1 MNTFK
6 KKKINPLIIV
16 FYGLIMG
23 AINKIPGVSGGIVAI
38 IFGFYE
44 KLILSFSRFDI
55 NSLVILKNNGFKSFY
70 KNVDGKFLTL
80 LLFGIVISFF
90 STSLIIGYFLENYN
104 AQILGFFYGMIF
116 FSIIVI
122 FKKISKINFYKI
134 LIIISGFIIGI
145 AFFFISPSSEIR
157 NPFFVFFCGIVSVS
171 GMVIPGLSGSMILLA
186 LGNYKLLLIDS
197 VNALYYIINKI
208 IVDYSLET
216 IDLENKNLVF
226 LLLVFGFGS
235 IIGLILFSKV
245 LNLLIVKYKDS
256 IMSSLVG
263 FVSGSIGSVWPWKST
278 NYDDNIGS
286 LLLKLNDNF
295 FYYPNNL
302 NIENIT
308 ILTSIL
314 LGVFI
319 VYIIE
324 KLNVKN

>member
-6 KKKINPLIIV
+6 KKKSSPSLII

-44 KLILSFSRFDI
+44 KLIFSFSRLDI
-55 NSLVILKNNGFKSFY
+55 NSLIILQKEGFKSFY
-70 KNVDGKFLTL
+70 KHIDGKFLAFL
-80 LLFGIVISFF
+80 SFGIIISFF
-90 STSLIIGYFLENYN
+90 STSLIIGYFLKNFY
-104 AQILGFFYGMIF
+104 AQILGFFCGMIF

-122 FKKISKINFYKI
+122 FKKISNINFYNI
-134 LIIISGFIIGI
+134 LFILSGFIIGI
-145 AFFFISPSSEIR
+145 AFFFISPGNEIT

-197 VNALYYIINKI
+197 VNALYHMIIKI
-208 IVDYSLET
+208 IMGYGLENL
-216 IDLENKNLVF
+216 DLENKKLVF
-226 LLLVFGFGS
+226 LLLVFAIGS

-245 LNLLIVKYKDS
+245 LNLLIAKYKDS

-263 FVSGSIGSVWPWKST
+263 FVSGSVGSVWPWKSE

-286 LLLKLNDNF
+286 LFLKLNNNL

-302 NIENIT
+302 NTENIT

-314 LGVFI
+314 LGIFI

>member
-1 MNTFK
+1 
-6 KKKINPLIIV
+6 
-16 FYGLIMG
+16 MG

-44 KLILSFSRFDI
+44 KLISSFSRFDI
-55 NSLVILKNNGFKSFY
+55 NSLVILRKEGFKSFY
-70 KNVDGKFLTL
+70 IHVNGKFLSL
-80 LLFGIVISFF
+80 LLFGIIISFF
-90 STSLIIGYFLENYN
+90 STSLIISYFLENYYT
-104 AQILGFFYGMIF
+104 QILGFFCGMIF
-116 FSIIVI
+116 FSTVII
-122 FKKISKINFYKI
+122 FKKISTVNFYNI
-134 LIIISGFIIGI
+134 LFIISGLIIGI
-145 AFFFISPSSEIR
+145 TFFFISPGNEII
-157 NPFFVFFCGIVSVS
+157 NPYFIFFCGIVSVS

-197 VNALYYIINKI
+197 VNALYYTVIKI
-208 IVDYSLET
+208 ITGYGLKDL
-216 IDLENKNLVF
+216 DLENKNLIF
-226 LLLVFGFGS
+226 LLLVFAFGS

-263 FVSGSIGSVWPWKST
+263 FVSGSAGSVWPWKNET
-278 NYDDNIGS
+278 YDCNIGS
-286 LLLKLNDNF
+286 LFLELNNNF

-302 NIENIT
+302 NLENIT

-324 KLNVKN
+324 RFNVKN

>member
-1 MNTFK
+1 
-6 KKKINPLIIV
+6 
-16 FYGLIMG
+16 
-23 AINKIPGVSGGIVAI
+23 
-38 IFGFYE
+38 
-44 KLILSFSRFDI
+44 
-55 NSLVILKNNGFKSFY
+55 
-70 KNVDGKFLTL
+70 
-80 LLFGIVISFF
+80 
-90 STSLIIGYFLENYN
+90 
-104 AQILGFFYGMIF
+104 
-116 FSIIVI
+116 
-122 FKKISKINFYKI
+122 
-134 LIIISGFIIGI
+134 
-145 AFFFISPSSEIR
+145 
-157 NPFFVFFCGIVSVS
+157 
-171 GMVIPGLSGSMILLA
+171 MILLA

-208 IVDYSLET
+208 IMDYSLET
-216 IDLENKNLVF
+216 IDLENKNLFF